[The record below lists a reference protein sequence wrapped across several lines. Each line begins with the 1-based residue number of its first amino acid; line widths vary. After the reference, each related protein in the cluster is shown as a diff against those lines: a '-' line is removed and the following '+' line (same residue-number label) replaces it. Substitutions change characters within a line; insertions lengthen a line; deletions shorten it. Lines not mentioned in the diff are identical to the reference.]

1 MSYGNFFAVFL
12 NLHFAERSNSTWKK
26 NAQVLSKVML
36 LIKERKRMKGGEEWQ
51 DIRLLSAVNCVII
64 RLLPF
69 KALMKNLIWRK

>member
-1 MSYGNFFAVFL
+1 M
-12 NLHFAERSNSTWKK
+12 EK

-64 RLLPF
+64 RSLTF
-69 KALMKNLIWRK
+69 